1 MPILLAALALAA
13 GITAVTYAALTGRDH
28 DTRRRT

>member
-1 MPILLAALALAA
+1 MPLLLACLALAA
-13 GITAVTYAALTGRDH
+13 GITAVAYAALTGRTH